1 MNTLTTPDTPISP
14 RSKATAPDPFA
25 SRYGRSL
32 PSPLRAE
39 AAGMTWTAF
48 ADTYAP
54 TTGPIRLGNWTA
66 SAAPQDLL
74 HCRATIATGD
84 VIRSLS
90 ATATGPIS
98 ALTDM
103 LYRLGAGVEIVSLH
117 QYDFAGGVAT
127 FLLCERDDRRTWAMG
142 NGRTGQES
150 ALSALIAAANRL
162 Y

>member
-1 MNTLTTPDTPISP
+1 
-14 RSKATAPDPFA
+14 
-25 SRYGRSL
+25 
-32 PSPLRAE
+32 
-39 AAGMTWTAF
+39 MTWKAF

-117 QYDFAGGVAT
+117 QYDFTGGVAT
-127 FLLCERDDRRTWAMG
+127 FLLCERDRLCQINTALPRR
-142 NGRTGQES
+142 
-150 ALSALIAAANRL
+150 
-162 Y
+162 